1 MGNLIHYCC
10 SFEKDNSSHPF
21 RPDSQHQIEYKTKR
35 QPQINFASPRPS
47 YMHFAKPF
55 ESTSISISSNKKRL
69 QFLENDSSVA
79 VNELTGSV
87 IYLKLVLGESLSL
100 IINEL
105 SAYEVLPLI
114 EVVVKLFSVT
124 KELMCKDDV
133 VNLMDNYVNS
143 LEQVVGEMEQLFMK
157 GKNYLNVEYRND
169 ILGIICDL
177 TEVYHFFKYNISG
190 GKEPYIEYY
199 WSKYQN
205 VEGHVKEKIRE
216 IQSCVINVNKNANSV
231 NTE

>member
-1 MGNLIHYCC
+1 LI
-10 SFEKDNSSHPF
+10 KNSSG
-21 RPDSQHQIEYKTKR
+21 
-35 QPQINFASPRPS
+35 QPHHLVPEIPS
-47 YMHFAKPF
+47 
-55 ESTSISISSNKKRL
+55 
-69 QFLENDSSVA
+69 
-79 VNELTGSV
+79 LTGSV

-157 GKNYLNVEYRND
+157 GKNYLSVEYRND